1 MNDFNYMFFYLLLN
15 ILGTYIIFKY
25 FGLFFKERLL
35 IKRKYVYL
43 IALIY
48 YVCISFIH
56 LYINNPILT
65 MIGNLLLF
73 YMISSIYQ
81 GDVKKR
87 ILSVLLVYLIL
98 LFTESVA
105 VLCVSFFSTKHQL
118 ILGFAISKIIT
129 IILLGLFNRYNS
141 LKEDLLIPKLQIVVI
156 FIFPIGAIILFYILI
171 EYSPEMMSLIGLL
184 LLLIFIILIYYI
196 LDQIN
201 NDYKVILNNK
211 VEYNKKKLEAEMYE
225 QEKLSYQNQLG
236 IFKSQSE
243 EIHRFRHDLKNHIIG
258 INNLIDNDDIDGLKH
273 YVDRMKLTD
282 LNRIVD
288 TGNLSLDS
296 IINFKLAKA
305 KEKNIQY
312 ELDIKIPTDIDI
324 EPFDV
329 NVIFGNL
336 LENAIEALEKCSED
350 HRMLKIKMEYD
361 VGMLYIVI
369 ENRYEHDLHQVSK
382 NKYASSKSEKDKHG
396 IGLESVKRSIERYNG
411 CMEIKTDNQ
420 VFKVHIFLYV

>member
-1 MNDFNYMFFYLLLN
+1 MNNSDYMFFYLLLN
-15 ILGTYIIFKY
+15 VLGTYIIFKY
-25 FGLFFKERLL
+25 FNLFFKERLL

-48 YVCISFIH
+48 YVSISFIH

-87 ILSVLLVYLIL
+87 ILSVLLIYLIL

-118 ILGFAISKIIT
+118 ILGFAISKIMT
-129 IILLGLFNRYNS
+129 IILLGLFNRHCS

-156 FIFPIGAIILFYILI
+156 FVFPIGAIILFYILI
-171 EYSPEMMSLIGLL
+171 EYSPESISLVGLVLL
-184 LLLIFIILIYYI
+184 LTFIILIYYI

-211 VEYNKKKLEAEMYE
+211 VEYNKKKLEVEMYE

-236 IFKSQSE
+236 ILKKQSE
-243 EIHRFRHDLKNHIIG
+243 EISHFRHDLKNHIIG
-258 INNLIDNDDIDGLKH
+258 INYLIDNNDIDGLKR

-282 LNRIVD
+282 LKDIVD
-288 TGNLSLDS
+288 TGNISLDS

-312 ELDIKIPTDIDI
+312 ELDIKIPADIDI
-324 EPFDV
+324 EPFDTS
-329 NVIFGNL
+329 VIFGNL
-336 LENAIEALEKCSED
+336 LENAIEALEKCSKEN
-350 HRMLKIKMEYD
+350 RVLKIKMEYD
-361 VGMLYIVI
+361 VGMLYVVI
-369 ENRYEHDLHQVSK
+369 ENRYEHDIYQVSK
-382 NKYASSKSEKDKHG
+382 NKFISSKNKKDKHG
-396 IGLESVKRSIERYNG
+396 IGLENVKRSIERYDG
-411 CMEIKTDNQ
+411 CMEIETDNQ
-420 VFKVHIFLYV
+420 VFKVHLFLYI

>member
-1 MNDFNYMFFYLLLN
+1 MNNLNYIFFYLLLN
-15 ILGTYIIFKY
+15 VLGTYIIFKY
-25 FGLFFKERLL
+25 FDLFFKERLL
-35 IKRKYVYL
+35 VKRKTVYL

-87 ILSVLLVYLIL
+87 ILSVLLIYLIL

-105 VLCVSFFSTKHQL
+105 VLCVPLFSTKNQL

-129 IILLGLFNRYNS
+129 IILLGLFNRYSS
-141 LKEDLLIPKLQIVVI
+141 LKEDLLIPKLQIIVI
-156 FIFPIGAIILFYILI
+156 FVFPIGAIILFYILI
-171 EYSPEMMSLIGLL
+171 EYCPESISLIGLL
-184 LLLIFIILIYYI
+184 ILLTFIIFIYYI

-201 NDYKVILNNK
+201 NDYKVILSNR

-236 IFKSQSE
+236 IFKKQSE
-243 EIHRFRHDLKNHIIG
+243 EISRFRHDLKNHIIG
-258 INNLIDNDDIDGLKH
+258 INNLIDNHDIEGLKR
-273 YVDRMKLTD
+273 YVDRMELID
-282 LNRIVD
+282 LKNIVD

-296 IINFKLAKA
+296 IINFQLAKA
-305 KEKNIQY
+305 KEKNIKY
-312 ELDIKIPTDIDI
+312 ELDIKIPADIDI
-324 EPFDV
+324 EPFDI

-336 LENAIEALEKCSED
+336 LENAMEALEKCSED
-350 HRMLKIKMEYD
+350 SRVLKIKMEYD
-361 VGMLYIVI
+361 IGMLYIAI
-369 ENRYEHDLHQVSK
+369 ENRYEHDIYQVSK
-382 NKYASSKSEKDKHG
+382 NEFTSSKPEKDKHG
-396 IGLESVKRSIERYNG
+396 IGLENVKRSIERYNG
-411 CMEIKTDNQ
+411 CMEVETDHQ
-420 VFKVHIFLYV
+420 IFKVHVFLYI